1 MEFLQKEVNKLI
13 MTDKMRER
21 IIAHTIEG
29 TYYEKM
35 ELIKHKIEKIIKRF
49 GVYIIYKG
57 ELWFEYNRTKV
68 HIYIR
73 SDRPS
78 KKCKERI
85 YGYIESVETMDFD
98 EEEYSESSGYC
109 IREMVR

>member
-1 MEFLQKEVNKLI
+1 

-35 ELIKHKIEKIIKRF
+35 KVIKHKIEKIIKRF

-73 SDRPS
+73 SDKPTKR
-78 KKCKERI
+78 CEERI
-85 YGYIESVETMDFD
+85 YGYIERVETKAFD
-98 EEEYSESSGYC
+98 EDEFTESSGYE
-109 IREMVR
+109 IREIVK